1 MSLWASQQDIYVSS
15 EQVKLCVWMD
25 LWVPQRCYVC
35 SEQAKMCVYGWI
47 CGLHNVKF
55 LVSKQ
60 RHVCV
65 CMDGI
70 RGGRAPQKL
79 LGFSIEDALWICKEN
94 ALTGFFWN
102 FVLSIFFLQKSGM
115 HFSLCPHNSWPH
127 ALNMFSITPHFDS
140 YMLCSTL
147 SSWCR

>member
-1 MSLWASQQDIYVSS
+1 
-15 EQVKLCVWMD
+15 
-25 LWVPQRCYVC
+25 
-35 SEQAKMCVYGWI
+35 MCVYGWI

-79 LGFSIEDALWICKEN
+79 LGFSIEDAL
-94 ALTGFFWN
+94 
-102 FVLSIFFLQKSGM
+102 
-115 HFSLCPHNSWPH
+115 
-127 ALNMFSITPHFDS
+127 
-140 YMLCSTL
+140 
-147 SSWCR
+147 